1 MWTPGARAE
10 LARPAQPYATCLTD
24 AEWRIVQGFLP
35 APAPCGRPRRWPM
48 RALLDGVLYVLR
60 TGCA

>member
-1 MWTPGARAE
+1 MS
-10 LARPAQPYATCLTD
+10 LTD
-24 AEWRIVQGFLP
+24 AEWRIAQAFLP
-35 APAPCGRPRRWPM
+35 APALCGRPRRWPM